1 MNSEYDNFIGIYN
14 NVFEDGFCKHIID
27 NFEDVV
33 VKNNVGSDRTR
44 EAQRHVKDDYHH
56 FNNVNDIFPYYN
68 NIPVNNVFY
77 DGLQNCYSDYINKY
91 SALDNFNIH
100 GNAVKIQRSAPGQ
113 GYHVWHFE
121 QSPSTAHRVL
131 VYILYLNTIEEDNAG
146 ETEFLYLQ
154 KRIRPIENTLII
166 WPAGFTH
173 THRGNP
179 VFGNSNK
186 YIITGWFNFNG

>member
-1 MNSEYDNFIGIYN
+1 MNSEYDNFIGIYR
-14 NVFEDGFCKHIID
+14 NVFEDGFCKHIVD

-44 EAQRHVKDDYHH
+44 EAQRHIKDDYHH
-56 FNNVNDIFPYYN
+56 FNNVNDIFPHYN
-68 NIPVNNVFY
+68 NIPVNDVFY
-77 DGLQNCYSDYINKY
+77 GGLQACYDDYINKY
-91 SALDNFNIH
+91 SALNPYKMH
-100 GNAVKIQRSAPGQ
+100 GNVVKIQRSVPGQ

-121 QSPSTAHRVL
+121 QSPDVAHRVL
-131 VYILYLNTIEEDNAG
+131 VYILYLNTIEENNAG

-154 KRIRPIENTLII
+154 KRIRPIENTMIV